1 MRTISN
7 SAALLGLAGFLLAT
21 GAPAATFTNFYIFS
35 ADAFGPGPNP
45 PAINSDGVSPD
56 GLVVSGNTVYGT
68 ALGGG
73 LYGDGTIFRV
83 DTDGTHFTNLF
94 NFNLGTYDPQN
105 VTYPDSTGDYPNP
118 GLLLLGNTLYGTTF
132 YGGVFDA
139 GTVFRINTDGSGFAV
154 VFSFAFTN
162 GQSPSSGLTLY
173 NNTLYGTT
181 TGGGTNQSGTVFSI
195 NLADLSFA
203 KIYDF
208 TNDAEL
214 YGGLVVSSNA
224 LYGFARFGASG
235 NGYAYRIGLAGG
247 FTHLFDFD
255 GTNAS
260 RPYSTPTLSGDTLFG
275 ISYSGGIYGGGNVFR
290 IDTDGRNYTNLYSFP
305 RQSGANTTGANPND
319 LAGLVLSGNVLY
331 GTTSVSGTGGQGTV
345 FQLNTDGSGFTILH
359 SFQYTDG
366 AEPESLVLSGGT
378 LYGMTSYGFQG
389 ISLGDGGV
397 YALILQPALNL
408 ALSGNQ
414 SILTWNDPSYFLY
427 TAPTITNVF
436 TKVTGAGSPYTNS
449 VAGTQKFF
457 QLRPN

>member
-1 MRTISN
+1 MRMICN
-7 SAALLGLAGFLLAT
+7 LAALFGLAGFLFAT
-21 GAPAATFTNFYIFS
+21 AASAVTFTNLYTFS
-35 ADAFGPGPNP
+35 ADAFGSGPNP
-45 PAINSDGVSPD
+45 QATNSDGVNPN
-56 GLVVSGNTVYGT
+56 GFVVSGNTIYGT
-68 ALGGG
+68 AAAGG
-73 LYGDGTIFRV
+73 LYGDGTLFRV
-83 DTDGTHFTNLF
+83 GTDGTHFTNFF
-94 NFNLGTYDPQN
+94 NFNQS
-105 VTYPDSTGDYPNP
+105 STGKNPNP
-118 GLLLLGNTLYGTTF
+118 GLLLVGNTLYGTTF
-132 YGGVFDA
+132 YGGMSDA
-139 GTVFRINTDGSGFAV
+139 GKVFRINTDGSGFTV

-173 NNTLYGTT
+173 NNALYGTT

-195 NLADLSFA
+195 NLADLSFT

-235 NGYAYRIGLAGG
+235 NGYVYRIGLSGG

-345 FQLNTDGSGFTILH
+345 FQLNTDGSGFTVLH

-397 YALILQPALNL
+397 YALILQPTLNL

-427 TAPTITNVF
+427 AAPMITNVF

-449 VAGTQKFF
+449 VAGTQRFF